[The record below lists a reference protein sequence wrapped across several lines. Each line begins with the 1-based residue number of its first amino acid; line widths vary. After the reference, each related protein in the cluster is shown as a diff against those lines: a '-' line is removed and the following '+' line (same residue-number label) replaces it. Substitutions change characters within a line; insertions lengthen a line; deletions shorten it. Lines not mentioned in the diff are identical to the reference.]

1 MIPLLRLVFKGLFA
15 RHSMV
20 VIIQPSQV
28 ARPANF
34 MRLAFRI
41 FRGYIQAALLIASTF
56 LFGSTYDGDTCM
68 SAIFISVSLTLV
80 VISRTYSIYFCQWLE
95 HAMDASVIEYDTLT
109 EFRAIQTTIAAMPGV
124 IAKSVT
130 KGYVYSEGYR
140 LDRYNQCAVHNPVKQ
155 STLDP
160 LPIGWLS
167 GLIVGLSVSIGM
179 VMITK
184 KILIAPGYSATH
196 ITFVA
201 AIAIGIVLGL
211 FMYCKIFS
219 TFAFID
225 LHPLRATRAAPDL
238 EEAI

>member
-1 MIPLLRLVFKGLFA
+1 MISLLRLVFKGLFA
-15 RHSMV
+15 QHSMV

-34 MRLAFRI
+34 IRLAFRI
-41 FRGYIQAALLIASTF
+41 FRGYVQAVLLIASTF
-56 LFGSTYDGDTCM
+56 LLGTTYDGDTFV
-68 SAIFISVSLTLV
+68 STIFISVSLTLV

-95 HAMDASVIEYDTLT
+95 HALDASVIEYDTLT

-140 LDRYNQCAVHNPVKQ
+140 LDRYNQCAVHDPVKQ

-160 LPIGWLS
+160 LPIGCLS
-167 GLIVGLSVSIGM
+167 GLIVGLSVSIAM

-184 KILIAPGYSATH
+184 TILIAPGYSATRM
-196 ITFVA
+196 TFVA
-201 AIAIGIVLGL
+201 AIAIGVVLGL
-211 FMYCKIFS
+211 FMCCKVFS
-219 TFAFID
+219 NFAFID
-225 LHPLRATRAAPDL
+225 PQPLRAMRAASDL